1 MSQNKIVIRDAQVVS
16 DGRMERKS
24 VLIANGRISQLIA
37 DGQPVPEA
45 DEVVEAQDLV
55 LMSGAIDDHVHFRDP
70 GLTHKATMRSESAA
84 AVAGGVTS
92 VMDMPNTVPQT
103 TTLEAWNAKM
113 QQAQSDMLTNYA
125 FYLGATNA
133 NSEELLR
140 ADYERVCGIKV
151 FMGSS
156 TGGMLVDNAQ
166 SLRKI
171 FAEAPTLIAAHCE
184 QEDIIK
190 TNSQKAKER
199 YGDRVPWNE
208 HCAIRSAEACYA
220 SSSMAV
226 QMARET
232 GARLHIMHITSAR
245 ELSLLDAG
253 PIRRI
258 TGEVCPTH
266 LWFSREDYDR
276 LGPLVKCNPSVK
288 TTEDR
293 EALRRAL
300 AEGLLTTVGTDHAP
314 HTLEEKLGA
323 EGKALYHNALSKL
336 GNGGIGI
343 RLNTESIG
351 TDYWH
356 APSGM
361 PMIEFSVP
369 MMLTLSDMGYWDVA
383 TVAQRMAE
391 DVADLYGIEDR
402 GKIREGF
409 WADLTLVSHKPRRV
423 ESVRSLCGWSPLA
436 GTELT
441 WQVERTYVSGH
452 LAYANNHVVGHD
464 ESANRGM
471 AMRFMR

>member
-55 LMSGAIDDHVHFRDP
+55 LMPGAIDDHVHFRDP

-171 FAEAPTLIAAHCE
+171 FAEAPTLIAAHC
-184 QEDIIK
+184 
-190 TNSQKAKER
+190 
-199 YGDRVPWNE
+199 
-208 HCAIRSAEACYA
+208 
-220 SSSMAV
+220 
-226 QMARET
+226 
-232 GARLHIMHITSAR
+232 
-245 ELSLLDAG
+245 
-253 PIRRI
+253 
-258 TGEVCPTH
+258 
-266 LWFSREDYDR
+266 
-276 LGPLVKCNPSVK
+276 
-288 TTEDR
+288 
-293 EALRRAL
+293 
-300 AEGLLTTVGTDHAP
+300 
-314 HTLEEKLGA
+314 
-323 EGKALYHNALSKL
+323 
-336 GNGGIGI
+336 
-343 RLNTESIG
+343 
-351 TDYWH
+351 
-356 APSGM
+356 
-361 PMIEFSVP
+361 
-369 MMLTLSDMGYWDVA
+369 
-383 TVAQRMAE
+383 
-391 DVADLYGIEDR
+391 
-402 GKIREGF
+402 
-409 WADLTLVSHKPRRV
+409 
-423 ESVRSLCGWSPLA
+423 
-436 GTELT
+436 
-441 WQVERTYVSGH
+441 
-452 LAYANNHVVGHD
+452 
-464 ESANRGM
+464 
-471 AMRFMR
+471 